1 MTLPAEVKMS
11 LERKALD
18 LGVSI
23 VGVHRIVLIGDTV
36 DVVYDVEPGRKRQRS
51 PFLFPLPQL
60 VSAEDLSA
68 LA

>member
-23 VGVHRIVLIGDTV
+23 VGVHRVVLIGDTV
-36 DVVYDVEPGRKRQRS
+36 DVVYDVEPDESGSGLHFSFPCRS
-51 PFLFPLPQL
+51 W
-60 VSAEDLSA
+60 SAPKTSTR
-68 LA
+68 

>member
-23 VGVHRIVLIGDTV
+23 VGVHRV
-36 DVVYDVEPGRKRQRS
+36 
-51 PFLFPLPQL
+51 
-60 VSAEDLSA
+60 A
-68 LA
+68 

>member
-23 VGVHRIVLIGDTV
+23 VGFT
-36 DVVYDVEPGRKRQRS
+36 ES
-51 PFLFPLPQL
+51 
-60 VSAEDLSA
+60 S
-68 LA
+68 

>member
-23 VGVHRIVLIGDTV
+23 VGVHRVVLIGDTV
-36 DVVYDVEPGRKRQRS
+36 DVVYDVEPDESGSGQRRR
-51 PFLFPLPQL
+51 PQRVSL
-60 VSAEDLSA
+60 VA
-68 LA
+68 LITA